1 MTVRFAQMPE
11 AETTTLMPRAPE
23 DGFGALTTAH
33 GNLPLELLDVQAKI
47 TGLIADVE
55 LTQRFVNPH
64 DDPIEATYV
73 FPLPDRGAVTRMR
86 MEADDRVVEGVLEER
101 SKARAAYSQAI
112 AAGKRASIAEEERP
126 DVFTMS
132 VGNIVPG
139 ERVTIR
145 LTIAQP
151 LPYEDG
157 AATFRFPLV
166 VAPRY
171 IPGSALDGDQVG
183 DGYAQDTDAVPD
195 ASRITPPVL
204 LPGFPNP
211 VQLSIDVDIDP
222 GGLPLGDVR
231 CSLHEVNT
239 EGSRITMRPGARAD
253 RDFILRLAYGEAE
266 TSATACVVH
275 IDEPATDREPT
286 ADREPAAD
294 RVPATDQDADREPAA
309 DRVPATDQ
317 DADREPA
324 AASGGTF
331 RLTVL
336 PPASSTAAR
345 PRDIV
350 IVLDRSG
357 SMAGWKI
364 VAARRAAARIVDTLT
379 DADRFAVLTF
389 DNVVER
395 PTWLP
400 SGLVDA
406 TDRHRYRAVEHLA
419 RVEARG
425 GTEMLTPLHEAVGLL
440 TDAER
445 DRVIVLVTDGQVGN
459 EDQLL
464 RELTPSMSGIRVH
477 TIGIDRGVN
486 SGFLTRLAGAGGGR
500 CELVESEDRLD
511 EAASKIHH
519 RIAAP
524 LLTGLRLSGAEIVPD
539 TVAPA
544 RLPDLFPGVPAVISG
559 RWSGSARVATAKV
572 TVSGR
577 TADGSDW
584 SAEVPVTAVTNPA
597 LTAVWA
603 RAHLRD
609 LEDRYVVGESIEDRI
624 VATSLKFGVLCRFT
638 AYVAVDSRVVT
649 EGGTPRRV
657 VQPVEPASGWD
668 MLREPVPGFAVA
680 APGAMAASMMPM
692 AHGPV
697 QGAAPTVRLRAG
709 GLSSVHDSAEGSL
722 SGVVGGV
729 TAEAHRFAKNA
740 AARFR
745 RGPDPLAAARVQ
757 VADEA
762 RRLREG
768 ISRTERERRM
778 MLADLGSRLEA
789 LAVHL
794 NVSGHALEAAPL
806 HELALAL
813 RNCDLPQPL
822 GSANL
827 GQGSASLE
835 QGSATLERLWRRTL
849 DVLDAFAAGHG
860 PDVGSASVGW
870 RPPGPGV
877 PSSPDPGGASSSH
890 LGGSSPH
897 PGGSSP
903 DPGPGGARRRGGAF
917 WKRS

>member
-1 MTVRFAQMPE
+1 MTVRIAPLSK
-11 AETTTLMPRAPE
+11 AETDALTTPAPE
-23 DGFGALTTAH
+23 GGFGALNTAY

-55 LTQRFVNPH
+55 LTQRYVNPH

-86 MEADDRVVEGVLEER
+86 METDDRVVEGVLEER
-101 SKARAAYSQAI
+101 SKARAEYNQAI
-112 AAGKRASIAEEERP
+112 AEGKRASIAEEERP
-126 DVFTMS
+126 DVFTMR
-132 VGNIVPG
+132 VGNILPG
-139 ERVTIR
+139 ERVTVR

-151 LPYEDG
+151 LPYDDG

-171 IPGSALDGDQVG
+171 IPGSTLAGGQVG
-183 DGYAQDTDAVPD
+183 DGYAQDTDSVPD

-211 VQLSIDVDIDP
+211 VQLSIGVAVDP

-231 CSLHEVNT
+231 CSLHEVDA
-239 EGSRITMRPGARAD
+239 EGSRITMRPGPRAD
-253 RDFILRLAYGEAE
+253 RDFILRLAYGETEA
-266 TSATACVVH
+266 SATACVVH
-275 IDEPATDREPT
+275 TDGSGAGQRTGAGRDSDGREAGTGGT
-286 ADREPAAD
+286 AD
-294 RVPATDQDADREPAA
+294 
-309 DRVPATDQ
+309 
-317 DADREPA
+317 
-324 AASGGTF
+324 GTF

-336 PPASSTAAR
+336 PPAGTTAAR
-345 PRDIV
+345 PRDVV

-464 RELTPSMSGIRVH
+464 RELTAPMSGIRVH
-477 TIGIDRGVN
+477 TIGIDRAVN
-486 SGFLTRLAGAGGGR
+486 SGFLTRLAAVGGGR

-511 EAASKIHH
+511 EAADKIHH

-524 LLTGLRLSGAEIVPD
+524 LLTGMRLSGSGIVPD
-539 TVAPA
+539 TIAPA

-559 RWSGSARVATAKV
+559 RWNGDAAGEV

-577 TADGSDW
+577 RADGSEW
-584 SAEVPVTAVTNPA
+584 SAAVPVTAVTNPA

-609 LEDRYVVGESIEDRI
+609 LEDRYVVGEPIEDRI
-624 VATSLKFGVLCRFT
+624 VATSLRFGVLCRFT
-638 AYVAVDSRVVT
+638 AYVAIDSRVVT
-649 EGGTPRRV
+649 EGGTSHRV
-657 VQPVEPASGWD
+657 MQPVEPASGWD
-668 MLREPVPGFAVA
+668 MLREPVPGFAAA
-680 APGAMAASMMPM
+680 APNAMTASMMPM
-692 AHGPV
+692 AMAQGPV
-697 QGAAPTVRLRAG
+697 QGAAPPVDPPSPAAFG
-709 GLSSVHDSAEGSL
+709 PSSVHSPAEGSF
-722 SGVVGGV
+722 VGAV
-729 TAEAHRFAKNA
+729 TAEAYTFAKKA
-740 AARFR
+740 ATRFR
-745 RGPDPLAAARVQ
+745 RGPDPLTAARAQ

-762 RRLREG
+762 RRLRAAAPA
-768 ISRTERERRM
+768 TERERRA

-794 NVSGHALEAAPL
+794 NTSGHATEAAPL
-806 HELALAL
+806 HELAVAL
-813 RNCDLPQPL
+813 RTCDLPQPL
-822 GSANL
+822 GSVNLEQLWRPLGIANL
-827 GQGSASLE
+827 E
-835 QGSATLERLWRRTL
+835 HLWRRTL

-860 PDVGSASVGW
+860 SSGDPSADGSGLGGVPPYSGGT
-870 RPPGPGV
+870 RSPGPG
-877 PSSPDPGGASSSH
+877 ST
-890 LGGSSPH
+890 
-897 PGGSSP
+897 
-903 DPGPGGARRRGGAF
+903 RRRNSAF
-917 WKRS
+917 WKRSP

>member
-1 MTVRFAQMPE
+1 MTVRFAPMPE
-11 AETTTLMPRAPE
+11 TEAATLTTLAPE
-23 DGFGALTTAH
+23 GGLGALRTAH
-33 GNLPLELLDVQAKI
+33 GNLPLELLDVQARI
-47 TGLIADVE
+47 TGLVADVE

-64 DDPIEATYV
+64 DDPIEAIYV

-86 MEADDRVVEGVLEER
+86 MEADDRVVEGVLQER
-101 SKARAAYSQAI
+101 GKARAAYRQAI
-112 AAGKRASIAEEERP
+112 AEGKRASIAEEERP
-126 DVFTMS
+126 DVFTMR
-132 VGNIVPG
+132 VGNILPR
-139 ERVTIR
+139 ERVTVR
-145 LTIAQP
+145 LTVAQP

-171 IPGSALDGDQVG
+171 IPGTALAGEQVG
-183 DGYAQDTDAVPD
+183 DGYAQDTNSVPD

-204 LPGFPNP
+204 LPGFPDP
-211 VQLSIDVDIDP
+211 VQLSIGADVDP
-222 GGLPLGDVR
+222 GGLPLGEVR
-231 CSLHEVNT
+231 CSLHEIDT
-239 EGSRITMRPGARAD
+239 EGSRVTMRAGARAD

-266 TSATACVVH
+266 ASATACVVH
-275 IDEPATDREPT
+275 TDG
-286 ADREPAAD
+286 ADTGHLGGAGST
-294 RVPATDQDADREPAA
+294 TD
-309 DRVPATDQ
+309 
-317 DADREPA
+317 
-324 AASGGTF
+324 GTF

-336 PPASSTAAR
+336 PPAGVKAPR
-345 PRDIV
+345 PRDVV

-379 DADRFAVLTF
+379 DTDKFAVLTF

-400 SGLVDA
+400 SGLIEA
-406 TDRHRYRAVEHLA
+406 TDRHRYRAIEHLT

-440 TDAER
+440 TATER

-477 TIGIDRGVN
+477 TIGIDRAVN

-511 EAASKIHH
+511 EAADKIHH

-524 LLTGLRLSGAEIVPD
+524 LLTAVRLSGDGIVPD

-559 RWSGSARVATAKV
+559 RWGGDAMGEV

-577 TADGSDW
+577 MADGSDW
-584 SAEVPVTAVTNPA
+584 NAAVPVTAVSNPA

-609 LEDRYVVGESIEDRI
+609 LEDRYVVGEPIEERI

-649 EGGTPRRV
+649 EGGTPRQV

-668 MLREPVPGFAVA
+668 MLQEPVPGFATA
-680 APGAMAASMMPM
+680 APRMMAASMMPM
-692 AHGPV
+692 AQEP
-697 QGAAPTVRLRAG
+697 QGAVSPVRPAGRAAGTLGFTHGAVESSLG
-709 GLSSVHDSAEGSL
+709 GVT
-722 SGVVGGV
+722 GGV
-729 TAEAHRFAKNA
+729 TADAYAFAKKA

-762 RRLREG
+762 RRLHAAAG
-768 ISRTERERRM
+768 STERERRM

-794 NVSGHALEAAPL
+794 NVSGHAIEAAPL

-813 RNCDLPQPL
+813 RNCDLPQPS
-822 GSANL
+822 GGANL
-827 GQGSASLE
+827 EGGSD
-835 QGSATLERLWRRTL
+835 TLESLWRRAL
-849 DVLDAFAAGHG
+849 DVLDAFATGHRPNAG
-860 PDVGSASVGW
+860 SSNVGW
-870 RPPGPGV
+870 TPPDPGAAR
-877 PSSPDPGGASSSH
+877 SPDPDS
-890 LGGSSPH
+890 
-897 PGGSSP
+897 
-903 DPGPGGARRRGGAF
+903 GARRRGSAF

>member
-1 MTVRFAQMPE
+1 MTVRFATMPE
-11 AETTTLMPRAPE
+11 AETTALTTPAPE
-23 DGFGALTTAH
+23 GGFGALSTAH
-33 GNLPLELLDVQAKI
+33 GNLPLELLDVQATI

-55 LTQRFVNPH
+55 LTQRYVNPH
-64 DDPIEATYV
+64 DDPLEATYV

-101 SKARAAYSQAI
+101 SKARADYSRAI
-112 AAGKRASIAEEERP
+112 AEGRRASIAEEERP
-126 DVFTMS
+126 DVFTMR
-132 VGNIVPG
+132 VGNILPG

-211 VQLSIDVDIDP
+211 VQLSIGVDIDP

-231 CSLHEVNT
+231 CSLHEVDT
-239 EGSRITMRPGARAD
+239 EGARVTMRPGARAD

-266 TSATACVVH
+266 ASATACAVH
-275 IDEPATDREPT
+275 IDEPG
-286 ADREPAAD
+286 ADQEPAAGQQAGTD
-294 RVPATDQDADREPAA
+294 RPTDQEAGTDRTP
-309 DRVPATDQ
+309 D
-317 DADREPA
+317 
-324 AASGGTF
+324 GTF

-345 PRDIV
+345 PRDVV

-395 PTWLP
+395 PAWLP
-400 SGLVDA
+400 SGLVEA

-440 TDAER
+440 ADAER

-477 TIGIDRGVN
+477 TIGIDRAVN

-524 LLTGLRLSGAEIVPD
+524 LLTGMRLSGAGIMPD

-559 RWSGSARVATAKV
+559 RWHGGAGLATGKV

-577 TADGSDW
+577 TSDGSDW
-584 SAEVPVTAVTNPA
+584 SVDVPVTAVTNPA

-609 LEDRYVVGESIEDRI
+609 LEDRYVVGEPIEDRI
-624 VATSLKFGVLCRFT
+624 VSTSLKYGVLCRFT
-638 AYVAVDSRVVT
+638 AYVAIDSRVVT

-680 APGAMAASMMPM
+680 APSAMAASMMPM
-692 AHGPV
+692 AQGPV
-697 QGAAPTVRLRAG
+697 QSATPSARPAGMAAG
-709 GLSSVHDSAEGSL
+709 GLSSVHGSAEGSL
-722 SGVVGGV
+722 GGVVGGV
-729 TAEAHRFAKNA
+729 TAEAYTFAKKA

-745 RGPDPLAAARVQ
+745 RGPDPLTAARVQ

-762 RRLREG
+762 RRLREAA
-768 ISRTERERRM
+768 RTSERERRM

-794 NVSGHALEAAPL
+794 NVSGHAVEAAPL

-822 GSANL
+822 GTAN
-827 GQGSASLE
+827 LE
-835 QGSATLERLWRRTL
+835 QGSANLERLWRRAL

-860 PDVGSASVGW
+860 SNVGGSSVGW
-870 RPPGPGV
+870 TPPDPGAR
-877 PSSPDPGGASSSH
+877 SPDPGG
-890 LGGSSPH
+890 
-897 PGGSSP
+897 
-903 DPGPGGARRRGGAF
+903 GAQRRGSAF